1 MKIAITG
8 ATGQLGGLTVR
19 ALKEK
24 GFGDSVVALARTAS
38 KAGDLGVEVREADY
52 NHPETLETAL
62 QGIDKLLLVSSNEV
76 GKRAEQHQNVI
87 DAAKRAGVESIVYTS
102 LLRADTSQLNL
113 AAEHAATEAAL
124 KASGIS
130 FTILRN
136 GWYTENYTAP
146 SASALENGALYRTA
160 GDGQI
165 SSAARSDYAEAAAV
179 VLTTDDHEGKTYELA
194 GDVPYT
200 LTELAEEISKQTG
213 RSIPYTDVPEEEYA
227 KALLGAGL
235 PELWA
240 NAYASWD
247 TGVKNGE
254 LFDDGHQLS
263 RLIGNETTPLSES
276 VKDALVQVDMAKS
289 AVN

>member
-136 GWYTENYTAP
+136 GWYTENYTA
-146 SASALENGALYRTA
+146 SIASALENGAFYGSA

-200 LTELAEEISKQTG
+200 LTELSEEISKQTG

-247 TGVKNGE
+247 TGVK
-254 LFDDGHQLS
+254 
-263 RLIGNETTPLSES
+263 
-276 VKDALVQVDMAKS
+276 
-289 AVN
+289 